1 MSDMHPEIAELIGLT
16 AAPIPAAVTAPPRD
30 SASAGQPGGV
40 SYDGS
45 SVTENLAL
53 WQPQLRSADA
63 DLLPEK
69 YALDARSR
77 DMARND
83 AYVAGGAAVHK
94 DNIVGAYYRLN
105 ARPQTKV
112 LWGKEDEKW
121 EAEFQEE
128 VESKFTLWA
137 ESPSCWS
144 DAARV
149 NTLTEQ
155 VRLAI
160 GVYTIGGEVLASAEW
175 SPNDGRPFRTC
186 VQMIDAD
193 RLSTPYDLVNL
204 TEIRSG
210 VERDRRGAPLAYHIR
225 TTHPNDFDY
234 RLTFLDAFK
243 WKRVPAR
250 KPWGR
255 QMILHVFEQMRP
267 DQTRGVASM
276 ASALSEMRMMR
287 AFRKVELERAVVA
300 ATYAASIESDMPAG
314 DVYTGMGAG
323 GENPAVAWMEDY
335 LEAIGQY
342 TSNAKNIHMNG
353 AKIPV
358 FAPGT
363 HLKIQNP
370 GAASP
375 VGASFE
381 QSLLR
386 HIAASLG
393 VGYEQL
399 SKDYSQANYSSTR
412 ASMSETWRSMQA
424 RKKMVADKYA
434 NFVYRLWMEEIVN
447 ANGLESLKRRNVPN
461 FYDGLNGEA
470 YTACDW
476 IGAGQGLIE
485 PLKETQADILALK
498 AGLTTKDTVIARRT
512 GADWRAVSKQIA
524 RELAND
530 KNLDLPSVYEQDTQ
544 DMENSL
550 TASPQEANP

>member
-1 MSDMHPEIAELIGLT
+1 
-16 AAPIPAAVTAPPRD
+16 
-30 SASAGQPGGV
+30 
-40 SYDGS
+40 
-45 SVTENLAL
+45 
-53 WQPQLRSADA
+53 
-63 DLLPEK
+63 
-69 YALDARSR
+69 
-77 DMARND
+77 
-83 AYVAGGAAVHK
+83 
-94 DNIVGAYYRLN
+94 
-105 ARPQTKV
+105 
-112 LWGKEDEKW
+112 
-121 EAEFQEE
+121 
-128 VESKFTLWA
+128 
-137 ESPSCWS
+137 
-144 DAARV
+144 
-149 NTLTEQ
+149 
-155 VRLAI
+155 
-160 GVYTIGGEVLASAEW
+160 
-175 SPNDGRPFRTC
+175 
-186 VQMIDAD
+186 
-193 RLSTPYDLVNL
+193 
-204 TEIRSG
+204 
-210 VERDRRGAPLAYHIR
+210 
-225 TTHPNDFDY
+225 
-234 RLTFLDAFK
+234 
-243 WKRVPAR
+243 
-250 KPWGR
+250 
-255 QMILHVFEQMRP
+255 
-267 DQTRGVASM
+267 
-276 ASALSEMRMMR
+276 
-287 AFRKVELERAVVA
+287 
-300 ATYAASIESDMPAG
+300 
-314 DVYTGMGAG
+314 
-323 GENPAVAWMEDY
+323 
-335 LEAIGQY
+335 
-342 TSNAKNIHMNG
+342 MNG